1 MLHVLVERKIAAI
14 GGLDVERDAAAFAQ
28 QVLAHNPAPFRR
40 SPGKATQAGA
50 TPRPGAAPVA
60 EDVDRLGPLL
70 LARAQLRLILELPAH
85 VRELLALVDD
95 GRTPPHVRVA
105 VLQALAY
112 LVQPAEL
119 VNDDAPGGYGYVDD
133 CIVIKTMRLAM
144 ARMGVPL
151 RLDERRETRALS
163 LLALA
168 LAPATFASMQ
178 RLMTRTWNEI
188 HLLHMMPA
196 AVAAAQI
203 ERIERRPLG
212 VHHDWTSPMSPITC
226 TFPALLT
233 GELADVSG
241 DGMTIGFRDGG
252 VVHTSAEGDIRGY
265 G

>member
-1 MLHVLVERKIAAI
+1 MLHALVEQKIAAI
-14 GGLDVERDAAAFAQ
+14 GRLAVERDATVFAQ
-28 QVLAHNPAPFRR
+28 QVLAHNPEPFRR
-40 SPGKATQAGA
+40 GPRRSTQAH
-50 TPRPGAAPVA
+50 TLVPGSA
-60 EDVDRLGPLL
+60 EAIDRLGPLL

-85 VRELLALVDD
+85 VTELLALVDD
-95 GRTPPHVRVA
+95 GRTPPHIRVA
-105 VLQALAY
+105 ALHVLAY

-119 VNDDAPGGYGYVDD
+119 VHDDAPGGYGYVDD

-151 RLDERRETRALS
+151 RLDERREARALS

-168 LAPATFASMQ
+168 LAPATLAKMQ
-178 RLMTRTWNEI
+178 TLMTRTWNEI

-196 AVAAAQI
+196 TVAAAQI
-203 ERIERRPLG
+203 ERILRHPLDLR
-212 VHHDWTSPMSPITC
+212 HDWTSPMSPITC
-226 TFPALLT
+226 TFPALCP
-233 GELADVSG
+233 GELADVSR